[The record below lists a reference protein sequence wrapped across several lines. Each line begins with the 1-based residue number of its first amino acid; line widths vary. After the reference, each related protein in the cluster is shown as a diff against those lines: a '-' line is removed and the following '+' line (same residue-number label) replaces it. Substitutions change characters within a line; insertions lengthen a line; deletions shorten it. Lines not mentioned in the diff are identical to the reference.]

1 MQFSKYFLH
10 HMSLNTVNILNK
22 KIGIRTVPAM
32 SNVHTYVGF
41 AMPIY
46 CWIESG
52 THKVQRQTH
61 RLLSK
66 MCNVALH
73 NKLFLL
79 NSII

>member
-46 CWIESG
+46 C
-52 THKVQRQTH
+52 
-61 RLLSK
+61 
-66 MCNVALH
+66 
-73 NKLFLL
+73 
-79 NSII
+79 